1 MHGRLCRRK
10 PTRKATHGGTASMLT
25 SFCPT
30 NQYSPK
36 KPYAKFANLA
46 NLAYLCIKI
55 NQFMQPI
62 LTIDEIKAQYP
73 DQWVLVG
80 NPILKD
86 LDTLEAIINKL
97 VQGVV
102 LFASKDKRE
111 IAYKAKDLR
120 EGYEGITCVYTGEM
134 PRNRKWLL

>member
-1 MHGRLCRRK
+1 
-10 PTRKATHGGTASMLT
+10 
-25 SFCPT
+25 
-30 NQYSPK
+30 
-36 KPYAKFANLA
+36 
-46 NLAYLCIKI
+46 
-55 NQFMQPI
+55 MQPV

-80 NPILKD
+80 NPTLKD